1 MSVNIDLHFTVSD
14 LTDAAQ
20 AEAVA
25 ASIGDL
31 LRDEGFENQITY
43 GAVVENGVHRVT
55 GASQFPII
63 VSGFGRWQPYF
74 ESSFAA
80 AVAEAAP
87 AATTDIDWGYPDDE
101 Y

>member
-1 MSVNIDLHFTVSD
+1 MSVNIDLHFTVSE

-25 ASIGDL
+25 ASVGSL
-31 LRDEGFENQITY
+31 LRDEGFEDQISY
-43 GAVVENGVHRVT
+43 GPVVDNGVHYVT
-55 GASQFPII
+55 GESRFPII
-63 VSGFGRWQPYF
+63 ISGFGRWQPYF
-74 ESSFAA
+74 ETSFAS

-87 AATTDIDWGYPDDE
+87 GAETSIDWGYPDEE